1 MDWVTYI
8 IALVTFASNG
18 KDTREQEVN
27 IKNFFFENHS
37 SMSLIKI
44 LSKILEITKSLSF
57 SLFSKVN
64 EFRFLKKI
72 VINIYNGNI
81 RNKYYKF

>member
-1 MDWVTYI
+1 MAWVIYI

-27 IKNFFFENHS
+27 IKKCFFENHS

-57 SLFSKVN
+57 SLFFKVN
-64 EFRFLKKI
+64 EFRFLKRI
-72 VINIYNGNI
+72 FTMTTLGTNVTN
-81 RNKYYKF
+81 FE